1 MDFVAL
7 FFWKLENEKN
17 NKLDMFLPT
26 DLQRLIPLIRLQ
38 SLNFKRTAILKYL
51 LQNMKE
57 LGGKKNTP
65 IVSAEE
71 CFPDPSAINR

>member
-1 MDFVAL
+1 MDFEAL

-38 SLNFKRTAILKYL
+38 SLNFKRAAILKYL

-57 LGGKKNTP
+57 LGGEKTHQ
-65 IVSAEE
+65 
-71 CFPDPSAINR
+71 